1 MYKLFEYLRK
11 RRIVFWGILF
21 LIVVG
26 LSSLASRCGFEE
38 NIFKLLPEPEANEQQ
53 DFRVTFTD
61 LKLKDK
67 IFVQAVPVK
76 VEVADEEGEND
87 EGMHEELAD
96 AETLAQALDLFMDS
110 LTAATEER
118 HSILYTLSYLE
129 PSMLMDVADYVA
141 LHMPEYVDAD
151 AALLDSLCSPAHVRA
166 QLEQYMEWLATDM
179 GENLYN
185 LVTYD
190 PCGIAIGAVK
200 QQLPEGLLEGMLE
213 DSDRPSRFQYGHLY
227 SPDGQACL
235 GFITPSFGTDNSREA
250 GRLVETM
257 KGVREYV
264 KSQYPGVDILLHGA
278 IVVAGGNS
286 KRMRT
291 DIYWT
296 VGIAMLI
303 IFILMVLTLKRPS
316 YLMITVMAIVFGIIT
331 ALAVIFLAQG
341 SLSMMSLGIGCI
353 VIGVAFSYVLH
364 VLIHY
369 LYTGSI
375 EDTLKEQSKPVF
387 VGALTTIGAFAGLL
401 FTNSPLLNDFGLF
414 ALLVIGGTTV
424 FSLIVAPHLLPRRF
438 TPNKRA
444 FTVLEK
450 MNAYH
455 IDRNKPIVIITVLC
469 VAVCICFSGR
479 YKFDNDLRHISY
491 LEPEC
496 IYAQNHWNSLMNEG
510 YNQQYYAS
518 VAHSYDEALEQLPAI
533 EHAVDSLRGI
543 GLVEK
548 GLNRSWLMPSL
559 SKQQE
564 RLSAWQAY
572 FTPAKRK
579 EVWHTICTECNRL
592 SIEPSMF
599 GNFQELMASPAE
611 PELIVETDILPPEV
625 LENFVEQKGNLYLV
639 YFSVKN
645 LPEHT
650 QTVND
655 CLTQV
660 DGCMLMNPYYYCKNL
675 VELIHDDFN
684 LIMWISMG
692 FVLLLL
698 LFTYRNIWLTL
709 IALLPML
716 LSWYTV
722 LGAMALFGQTFNLV
736 NIIVSSFVFGIGVD
750 YSVFIMEGLL
760 KGDDDNPTMIY
771 NKTAITMSATILVIC
786 MFVLGFAVHPAVSSI
801 SFASTVGMITTIML
815 SYTIEPILYRFY
827 IKIKNK
833 KKKS

>member
-1 MYKLFEYLRK
+1 MEF
-11 RRIVFWGILF
+11 
-21 LIVVG
+21 
-26 LSSLASRCGFEE
+26 A
-38 NIFKLLPEPEANEQQ
+38 PEPEGEVMELVPEPEGEAQE

-67 IFVQAVPVK
+67 IFIQAVPRTP
-76 VEVADEEGEND
+76 EEGETD
-87 EGMHEELAD
+87 YEAPD
-96 AETLAQALDLFMDS
+96 AERLAAALDLFMDS

-118 HSILYTLSYLE
+118 HSILYTLSYID
-129 PSMLMDVADYVA
+129 PSMLMDVASYAMV
-141 LHMPEYVDAD
+141 HMPEYVDAD
-151 AALLDSLCSPAHVRA
+151 AALLDSLCSPEHVRY
-166 QLEQYMEWLATDM
+166 QLEQYMALMETDM
-179 GENLYN
+179 GENLYD
-185 LVTYD
+185 LMTYD
-190 PCGIAIGAVK
+190 PCGIALGAVK
-200 QQLPEGLLEGMLE
+200 QKLPAGLLDGVMEN
-213 DSDRPSRFQYGHLY
+213 SDRPSRFQYGHLY
-227 SPDGQACL
+227 APDAQACL
-235 GFITPSFGTDNSREA
+235 GFITPNFGTDNSREA
-250 GRLVETM
+250 SKLVATM
-257 KGVREYV
+257 REVREHVRATY
-264 KSQYPGVDILLHGA
+264 SDVDILMHGA

-286 KRMRT
+286 NRMRT

-296 VGIAMLI
+296 VGIAMGI
-303 IFILMVLTLKRPS
+303 IFILMALTLKRPS
-316 YLMITVMAIVFGIIT
+316 YLMITVMALVFGVIT
-331 ALAVIFLAQG
+331 ALAGVYLAQT
-341 SLSMMSLGIGCI
+341 SLSLMSLGIGCI

-369 LYTGSI
+369 LYTGSV

-414 ALLVIGGTTV
+414 ALLMIAGTTV
-424 FSLIVAPHLLPRRF
+424 LSLIVAPHLLPRRF
-438 TPNKRA
+438 TPNKKA

-455 IDRNKPIVIITVLC
+455 IDRNKPIVIITVLW
-469 VAVCICFSGR
+469 VAVCICFSGQ

-491 LEPEC
+491 LEPESV
-496 IYAQNHWNSLMNEG
+496 YAQNHWNSLMNEG
-510 YNQQYYAS
+510 FNQQYYAS
-518 VAHSYDEALEQLPAI
+518 VAHSYDEALEQLPSI
-533 EHAVDSLRGI
+533 EQAVDSLRAI

-564 RLSAWQAY
+564 RLDAWQAY
-572 FTPAKRK
+572 FTPAKRRQ
-579 EVWHTICTECNRL
+579 VWHTICAECNRL
-592 SIEPSMF
+592 SIDPSLF
-599 GNFQELMASPAE
+599 DNFQELMANPAE

-625 LENFVEQKGNLYLV
+625 LENFVEQKSGLYLV

-645 LPEHT
+645 LPENT
-650 QTVND
+650 LAVND
-655 CLTQV
+655 CLTKV

-698 LFTYRNIWLTL
+698 LITYRNIWLTL

-750 YSVFIMEGLL
+750 YSVFIMEGLR
-760 KGDDDNPTMIY
+760 KGDDDNPTMVY

-827 IKIKNK
+827 MKV
-833 KKKS
+833 KSRKSKVKSGK

>member
-1 MYKLFEYLRK
+1 MYTFFEFLRK
-11 RRIVFWGILF
+11 RRIVFWGVVF

-26 LSSLASRCGFEE
+26 LSSLASRCVFEE
-38 NIFKLLPEPEANEQQ
+38 NIFKLLPEPEGEAQE

-67 IFVQAVPVK
+67 IFIQAVPRTP
-76 VEVADEEGEND
+76 EEGETD
-87 EGMHEELAD
+87 YEAPD
-96 AETLAQALDLFMDS
+96 AETLAAALDLFMDS

-118 HSILYTLSYLE
+118 HSILYTLSYID
-129 PSMLMDVADYVA
+129 PSMLMDVASYAMV
-141 LHMPEYVDAD
+141 HMPEYVDAD
-151 AALLDSLCSPAHVRA
+151 AALLDSLCSPEHVRY
-166 QLEQYMEWLATDM
+166 QLEQYMALMETDM
-179 GENLYN
+179 GENLYD
-185 LVTYD
+185 LMTYD
-190 PCGIAIGAVK
+190 PCGIALGAVK
-200 QQLPEGLLEGMLE
+200 QKLPAGLLDGMIE
-213 DSDRPSRFQYGHLY
+213 NSDRPSRFQYGHLY
-227 SPDGQACL
+227 APDGQACL
-235 GFITPSFGTDNSREA
+235 GFITPNFGTDNSREA
-250 GRLVETM
+250 SKLVATM
-257 KGVREYV
+257 REVREHV
-264 KSQYPGVDILLHGA
+264 RATYPDVDILMHGA

-286 KRMRT
+286 NRMRT

-296 VGIAMLI
+296 VGIAMGI
-303 IFILMVLTLKRPS
+303 IFILMALTLKRPS
-316 YLMITVMAIVFGIIT
+316 YLMITVMALVFGVIT
-331 ALAVIFLAQG
+331 ALAGVYLAQT
-341 SLSMMSLGIGCI
+341 SLSLMSLGIGCI

-414 ALLVIGGTTV
+414 ALLMIAGTTV
-424 FSLIVAPHLLPRRF
+424 LSLIVAPHLLPRRF
-438 TPNKRA
+438 TPNKKA

-455 IDRNKPIVIITVLC
+455 IDRNKPIVIITVLW
-469 VAVCICFSGR
+469 VAVCICFSGQ

-491 LEPEC
+491 LEPESV
-496 IYAQNHWNSLMNEG
+496 YAQNHWNSLMNEG
-510 YNQQYYAS
+510 FNQQYYAS
-518 VAHSYDEALEQLPAI
+518 VAHSYDEALEQLPSI
-533 EHAVDSLRGI
+533 EQAVDSLRAI

-564 RLSAWQAY
+564 RLDAWQAY

-579 EVWHTICTECNRL
+579 QVWHTICAECNRL
-592 SIEPSMF
+592 SIDPSLF
-599 GNFQELMASPAE
+599 DNFQELMANPAE

-625 LENFVEQKGNLYLV
+625 LENFVEQKSGLYLV

-645 LPEHT
+645 LPENT
-650 QTVND
+650 LAVND
-655 CLTQV
+655 CLTKV

-698 LFTYRNIWLTL
+698 LITYRNIWLTL

-750 YSVFIMEGLL
+750 YSVFIMEGLR
-760 KGDDDNPTMIY
+760 KGDDDNPTMVY

-827 IKIKNK
+827 MKITNRK
-833 KKKS
+833 KKVKV

>member
-1 MYKLFEYLRK
+1 MYTFFEFLRK
-11 RRIVFWGILF
+11 RRIVFWGVVF

-26 LSSLASRCGFEE
+26 LSSLASRCVFEE
-38 NIFKLLPEPEANEQQ
+38 NIFKLLPEPEGEAQE

-67 IFVQAVPVK
+67 IFIQAVPRTP
-76 VEVADEEGEND
+76 EEGETD
-87 EGMHEELAD
+87 YEAPD
-96 AETLAQALDLFMDS
+96 AERLAAALDLFMDS

-118 HSILYTLSYLE
+118 HSILYTLSYID
-129 PSMLMDVADYVA
+129 PSMLMDVASYAMV
-141 LHMPEYVDAD
+141 HMPEYVDAD
-151 AALLDSLCSPAHVRA
+151 VALLDSLCSPEHVRY
-166 QLEQYMEWLATDM
+166 QLEQYMALMETDM
-179 GENLYN
+179 GENLYD
-185 LVTYD
+185 LLTYD
-190 PCGIAIGAVK
+190 PCGIALGAVK
-200 QQLPEGLLEGMLE
+200 QKLPAGLLDGVMEN
-213 DSDRPSRFQYGHLY
+213 SDRPSRFQYGHLY
-227 SPDGQACL
+227 APDAQACL
-235 GFITPSFGTDNSREA
+235 GFITPNFGTDNSREA
-250 GRLVETM
+250 SKLVATM
-257 KGVREYV
+257 REVREHV
-264 KSQYPGVDILLHGA
+264 RATYPDVDILMHGA

-286 KRMRT
+286 NRMRT

-296 VGIAMLI
+296 VGIAMGI
-303 IFILMVLTLKRPS
+303 IFILMALTLKRPS
-316 YLMITVMAIVFGIIT
+316 YLMITVMALVFGVIT
-331 ALAVIFLAQG
+331 ALAGVYLAQT
-341 SLSMMSLGIGCI
+341 SLSLMSLGIGCI

-414 ALLVIGGTTV
+414 ALLMIAGTTV
-424 FSLIVAPHLLPRRF
+424 LSLIVAPHLLPRRF
-438 TPNKRA
+438 TPNKKA

-455 IDRNKPIVIITVLC
+455 IDRNKPIVILTVLW
-469 VAVCICFSGR
+469 VAVCICFSGQ

-491 LEPEC
+491 LEPESV
-496 IYAQNHWNSLMNEG
+496 YAQNHWNSLMNEG
-510 YNQQYYAS
+510 FNQQYYAS
-518 VAHSYDEALEQLPAI
+518 VAHSYDEALEQLPSI
-533 EHAVDSLRGI
+533 EQAVDSLRAI

-564 RLSAWQAY
+564 RLDAWQAY

-579 EVWHTICTECNRL
+579 QVWHTICAECNRL
-592 SIEPSMF
+592 SIDPSLF
-599 GNFQELMASPAE
+599 DNFQELMANPAE

-625 LENFVEQKGNLYLV
+625 LENFVEQKSGLYLV

-645 LPEHT
+645 LPENT
-650 QTVND
+650 LAVND
-655 CLTQV
+655 CLTKV

-698 LFTYRNIWLTL
+698 LITYRNIWLTL

-750 YSVFIMEGLL
+750 YSVFIMEGLR
-760 KGDDDNPTMIY
+760 KGDDDNPTMVY

-827 IKIKNK
+827 MKIKNRK
-833 KKKS
+833 KKVKV

>member
-1 MYKLFEYLRK
+1 MYTFFEFLRK
-11 RRIVFWGILF
+11 RRIVFWGVVF

-26 LSSLASRCGFEE
+26 LSSLASRCVFEE
-38 NIFKLLPEPEANEQQ
+38 NIFKLLPEPEGEAQE

-67 IFVQAVPVK
+67 IFIQAVPRTP
-76 VEVADEEGEND
+76 EEGETD
-87 EGMHEELAD
+87 YEAPD
-96 AETLAQALDLFMDS
+96 AERLAAALDLFMDS

-118 HSILYTLSYLE
+118 HSILYTLSYID
-129 PSMLMDVADYVA
+129 PSMLMDVASYAMV
-141 LHMPEYVDAD
+141 HMPEYVDAD
-151 AALLDSLCSPAHVRA
+151 AALLDSLCSPEHVRY
-166 QLEQYMEWLATDM
+166 QLEQYMALMETDM
-179 GENLYN
+179 GENLYD
-185 LVTYD
+185 LMTYD
-190 PCGIAIGAVK
+190 PCGIALGAVK
-200 QQLPEGLLEGMLE
+200 QKLPAGLLDGMME
-213 DSDRPSRFQYGHLY
+213 NSDRPSRFQYGHLY
-227 SPDGQACL
+227 APDAQACL
-235 GFITPSFGTDNSREA
+235 GFITPNFGTDNSREA
-250 GRLVETM
+250 SKLVATM
-257 KGVREYV
+257 REVREHV
-264 KSQYPGVDILLHGA
+264 RATYPDVDILMHGA

-286 KRMRT
+286 NRMRT

-296 VGIAMLI
+296 VGIAMGI
-303 IFILMVLTLKRPS
+303 IFILMALTLKRPS
-316 YLMITVMAIVFGIIT
+316 YLMITVMALVFGVIT
-331 ALAVIFLAQG
+331 ALAGVYLAQT
-341 SLSMMSLGIGCI
+341 SLSLMSLGIGCI

-414 ALLVIGGTTV
+414 ALLMIAGTTV
-424 FSLIVAPHLLPRRF
+424 LSLIVAPHLLPRRF
-438 TPNKRA
+438 TPNKKA

-455 IDRNKPIVIITVLC
+455 IDRNKPIVILTVLW
-469 VAVCICFSGR
+469 VAVCICFSGQ

-491 LEPEC
+491 LEPESV
-496 IYAQNHWNSLMNEG
+496 YAQNHWNSLMNEG
-510 YNQQYYAS
+510 FNQQYYAS
-518 VAHSYDEALEQLPAI
+518 VAHSYDEALEQLPSI
-533 EHAVDSLRGI
+533 EQAVDSLRAI

-564 RLSAWQAY
+564 RLDAWQAY

-579 EVWHTICTECNRL
+579 QVWHTICAECNRL
-592 SIEPSMF
+592 SIDPSLF
-599 GNFQELMASPAE
+599 DNFQELMANPAE

-625 LENFVEQKGNLYLV
+625 LENFVEQKSGLYLV

-645 LPEHT
+645 LPENT
-650 QTVND
+650 LAVND
-655 CLTQV
+655 CLTKV

-698 LFTYRNIWLTL
+698 LITYRNIWLTL

-750 YSVFIMEGLL
+750 YSVFIMEGLR
-760 KGDDDNPTMIY
+760 KGDDDNPTMVY

-827 IKIKNK
+827 MKIKNRK
-833 KKKS
+833 KKVKV

>member
-1 MYKLFEYLRK
+1 MYTFFEFLRK
-11 RRIVFWGILF
+11 RRIVFWGVVF

-26 LSSLASRCGFEE
+26 LSSLASRCVFEE
-38 NIFKLLPEPEANEQQ
+38 NIFKLLPEPEGEAQE

-67 IFVQAVPVK
+67 IFIQAVPRTP
-76 VEVADEEGEND
+76 EEGETD
-87 EGMHEELAD
+87 YEAPD
-96 AETLAQALDLFMDS
+96 AERLAAALDLFMDS

-118 HSILYTLSYLE
+118 HSILYTLSYID
-129 PSMLMDVADYVA
+129 PSMLMDVASYAMV
-141 LHMPEYVDAD
+141 HMPEYVDAD
-151 AALLDSLCSPAHVRA
+151 AALLDSLCSPEHVRY
-166 QLEQYMEWLATDM
+166 QLEQYMALMETDM
-179 GENLYN
+179 GENLYD
-185 LVTYD
+185 LMTYD
-190 PCGIAIGAVK
+190 PCGIALGAVK
-200 QQLPEGLLEGMLE
+200 QKLPAGLLDGVMEN
-213 DSDRPSRFQYGHLY
+213 SDRPSRFQYGHLY
-227 SPDGQACL
+227 APDAQACL
-235 GFITPSFGTDNSREA
+235 GFITPNFGTDNSREA
-250 GRLVETM
+250 SKLVATM
-257 KGVREYV
+257 REVREHV
-264 KSQYPGVDILLHGA
+264 RATYPDVDILMHGA

-286 KRMRT
+286 NRMRT

-296 VGIAMLI
+296 VGIAMGI
-303 IFILMVLTLKRPS
+303 IFILMALTLKRPS
-316 YLMITVMAIVFGIIT
+316 YLMITVMALVFGVIT
-331 ALAVIFLAQG
+331 ALAGVYLAQT
-341 SLSMMSLGIGCI
+341 SLSLMSLGIGCI

-414 ALLVIGGTTV
+414 ALLMIAGTTV
-424 FSLIVAPHLLPRRF
+424 LSLIVAPHLLPRRF
-438 TPNKRA
+438 TPNKKA

-455 IDRNKPIVIITVLC
+455 IDRNKPIVIITVLW
-469 VAVCICFSGR
+469 VAVCICFSGQ

-491 LEPEC
+491 LEPESV
-496 IYAQNHWNSLMNEG
+496 YAQNHWNSLMNEG
-510 YNQQYYAS
+510 FNQQYYAS
-518 VAHSYDEALEQLPAI
+518 VAHSYDEALEQLPSI
-533 EHAVDSLRGI
+533 EQAVDSLRAI

-564 RLSAWQAY
+564 RLDAWQAY

-579 EVWHTICTECNRL
+579 QVWHTICAECNRL
-592 SIEPSMF
+592 SIDPSLF
-599 GNFQELMASPAE
+599 DNFQELMANPAE

-625 LENFVEQKGNLYLV
+625 LENFVEQKSGLYLV

-645 LPEHT
+645 LPENT
-650 QTVND
+650 LAVND
-655 CLTQV
+655 CLTKV

-698 LFTYRNIWLTL
+698 LITYRNIWLTL

-750 YSVFIMEGLL
+750 YSVFIMEGLR
-760 KGDDDNPTMIY
+760 KGDDDNPTMVY

-827 IKIKNK
+827 MKIKNRK
-833 KKKS
+833 KKVKV

>member
-1 MYKLFEYLRK
+1 MYTFFEFLRK
-11 RRIVFWGILF
+11 RRIVFWGVVF

-26 LSSLASRCGFEE
+26 LSSLASRCVFEE
-38 NIFKLLPEPEANEQQ
+38 NIFKLLPEPEGEAQE

-67 IFVQAVPVK
+67 IFIQAVPRTP
-76 VEVADEEGEND
+76 EEGETD
-87 EGMHEELAD
+87 YEAPD
-96 AETLAQALDLFMDS
+96 AETLAAALDLFMDS

-118 HSILYTLSYLE
+118 HSILYTLSYID
-129 PSMLMDVADYVA
+129 PSMLMDVASYAMV
-141 LHMPEYVDAD
+141 HMPEYVDAD
-151 AALLDSLCSPAHVRA
+151 AALLDSLCSPEHVRY
-166 QLEQYMEWLATDM
+166 QLEQYMALMETDM
-179 GENLYN
+179 GENLYD
-185 LVTYD
+185 LMTYD
-190 PCGIAIGAVK
+190 PCGIALGAVK
-200 QQLPEGLLEGMLE
+200 QKLPAGLLDGVMEN
-213 DSDRPSRFQYGHLY
+213 SDRPSRFQYGHLY
-227 SPDGQACL
+227 APDGQACL
-235 GFITPSFGTDNSREA
+235 GFITPNFGTDNSREA
-250 GRLVETM
+250 SKLVATM
-257 KGVREYV
+257 REVREHV
-264 KSQYPGVDILLHGA
+264 RATYPDVDILMHGA

-286 KRMRT
+286 NRMRT

-296 VGIAMLI
+296 VGIAMGI
-303 IFILMVLTLKRPS
+303 IFILMALTLKRPS
-316 YLMITVMAIVFGIIT
+316 YLMITVMALVFGVIT
-331 ALAVIFLAQG
+331 ALAGVYLAQT
-341 SLSMMSLGIGCI
+341 SLSLMSLGIGCI

-375 EDTLKEQSKPVF
+375 EDTLKEQSKPVL
-387 VGALTTIGAFAGLL
+387 VGALTTIGAFAGLM

-414 ALLVIGGTTV
+414 ALLMIAGTTV
-424 FSLIVAPHLLPRRF
+424 LSLIVAPHLLPRRF
-438 TPNKRA
+438 TPNKKA

-455 IDRNKPIVIITVLC
+455 IDRNKPIVIITVLW
-469 VAVCICFSGR
+469 VAVCICFSGQ

-491 LEPEC
+491 LEPESV
-496 IYAQNHWNSLMNEG
+496 YAQNHWNSLMNEG
-510 YNQQYYAS
+510 FNQQYYAS
-518 VAHSYDEALEQLPAI
+518 VAHSYDEALEQLPSI
-533 EHAVDSLRGI
+533 EQAVDSLRAI

-564 RLSAWQAY
+564 RLDAWQAY

-579 EVWHTICTECNRL
+579 QVWHTICAECNRL
-592 SIEPSMF
+592 SIDPSLF
-599 GNFQELMASPAE
+599 DNFQELMANPAE

-625 LENFVEQKGNLYLV
+625 LENFVEQKSGLYLV

-645 LPEHT
+645 LPENT
-650 QTVND
+650 LAVND
-655 CLTQV
+655 CLTKV

-698 LFTYRNIWLTL
+698 LITYRNIWLTL

-750 YSVFIMEGLL
+750 YSVFIMEGLR
-760 KGDDDNPTMIY
+760 KGDDDNPTMVY

-827 IKIKNK
+827 MKIKNRK
-833 KKKS
+833 KKVKV